1 MNNGP
6 LIFFGI
12 FFSLAFSWLGLVVAN
27 NLDANFGGLGPYMD
41 EATGLA
47 LPQQMPGIARQGQR
61 VYQDLGCASCHTQQ
75 VRREG
80 FGGDVERGWGTRQSV
95 ARDYIHQSRVMV
107 GSLRIG
113 PDLMNVGDRIP
124 LAEWHHQQ
132 LYDPQI
138 NTPGS
143 TMPPHAF
150 LYETRR
156 SMGTPS
162 SNRIPLT
169 GAHAP
174 PEGYEVVPTRRAEVL
189 VAYLLSLKTSYD
201 LPESGSSHE

>member
-12 FFSLAFSWLGLVVAN
+12 FLSLALSWLGLVVAN
-27 NLDANFGGLGPYMD
+27 NMDADFGGLGPHMD
-41 EATGLA
+41 ETTGMA
-47 LPQQMPGIARQGQR
+47 VPEQMPGLARQGQR
-61 VYQDLGCASCHTQQ
+61 VYQDLGCATCHTQQ

-80 FGGDVERGWGTRQSV
+80 FGADVERGWGTRQSV

-113 PDLMNVGDRIP
+113 PDLMNVGDRLP
-124 LAEWHHQQ
+124 LTEWHHHH

-143 TMPPHAF
+143 IMPSHAF
-150 LYETRR
+150 LYETRKV
-156 SMGTPS
+156 MGTPS
-162 SNRIPLT
+162 PFKVRLP
-169 GAHAP
+169 GVHAP
-174 PEGYEVVPTRRAEVL
+174 PDGYEVVPTSRADAL
-189 VAYLLSLKTSYD
+189 VAYLLSLKTPYD
-201 LPESGSSHE
+201 LPEARSSHE